1 MAPGQHTDYD
11 NYPPTQELT
20 IDWEIETPY
29 RTRNPTISR
38 NILRPSAASCK
49 STKSSRFCR
58 NATRSSNHLTT
69 VNLPTKQP
77 EKELPKMS
85 ANPENQPIQWHN
97 FDVEVYEEESL
108 EDWITPSHLTATRYI
123 APSNYERV
131 AAANATPAFT
141 NAIYKLTDQIE
152 SSDDTQHNKAT
163 RITASVAILAN
174 FVSSVVRR
182 VHSENTALIND
193 RDVPTPAI
201 AEAFL
206 NLESSVE
213 ATNKLAQRA
222 QSALQEL
229 GIPLTPLQSDFQLPL
244 DHPANLQ
251 AAEQRK
257 LRDRAAETA
266 FFTGNA
272 AALKW
277 HLEQLS
283 QTDHEDEPMG
293 PMAGHILAMWPAENN
308 LMRIT
313 YSEHEDD
320 SFHQA
325 AGKAR
330 QEAISTLLTPDNL
343 NIVEFARPVHV
354 SCNISED
361 NDPGFLIGQSW
372 GRGPECEAMYESPT
386 DDLSHSIML
395 YRYQGCTH
403 VKTADEPY
411 AHPIDRQT
419 VLSHCDDLEQL
430 LLDLEDPEAPFRPA
444 TYRLAVTNR
453 AKALSGLHQIPE
465 CTVYRMVQKTKRA
478 IPEQTRQ
485 KAVVDAI
492 CDGFRDPA
500 EQLYEYHDLNQSP
513 LTPEQLRVAIDAAR
527 NAGASEA
534 ALRDMA
540 IMLAVPSQDTL
551 QYGVPSQQ
559 PVPWTHAR
567 DIIRDICMMKNN
579 DSTSWLPASQAMGW
593 PTDSKEVAEFAE
605 SIGATDQLMLYL
617 NQQEAE
623 VTDD

>member
-1 MAPGQHTDYD
+1 M
-11 NYPPTQELT
+11 
-20 IDWEIETPY
+20 
-29 RTRNPTISR
+29 
-38 NILRPSAASCK
+38 
-49 STKSSRFCR
+49 ST
-58 NATRSSNHLTT
+58 
-69 VNLPTKQP
+69 
-77 EKELPKMS
+77 
-85 ANPENQPIQWHN
+85 NPENQPIRWHN

-131 AAANATPAFT
+131 AAANATTAFT

-152 SSDDTQHNKAT
+152 SSDDTQNNKAIRT
-163 RITASVAILAN
+163 IASVAILAN

-182 VHSENTALIND
+182 VDSENTALIND
-193 RDVPTPAI
+193 QDVPTPAI

-229 GIPLTPLQSDFQLPL
+229 DIPLTPLQRNFQLPL
-244 DHPANLQ
+244 DHTANLQ
-251 AAEQRK
+251 ATEQRQ

-272 AALKW
+272 AALEW

-283 QTDHEDEPMG
+283 QTDHEDQPMG
-293 PMAGHILAMWPAENN
+293 PMGGHILAMWPTENN
-308 LMRIT
+308 LMRMT
-313 YSEHEDD
+313 YREHDDD

-325 AGKAR
+325 ASKAR
-330 QEAISTLLTPDNL
+330 QEAISNLLTPDNL
-343 NIVEFARPVHV
+343 NIVEFARPVHI
-354 SCNISED
+354 SCNIGED
-361 NDPGFLIGQSW
+361 NDPEFLIGQSW

-430 LLDLEDPEAPFRPA
+430 LLDLEDPEAPDRPA

-453 AKALSGLHQIPE
+453 AKALSGLHHIPE
-465 CTVYRMVQKTKRA
+465 RTMYRIVQKTKRT
-478 IPEQTRQ
+478 IPDLTRQ

-500 EQLYEYHDLNQSP
+500 EQLYEYHDLNQTP
-513 LTPEQLRVAIDAAR
+513 LTPEQLQVAIDAAR

-551 QYGVPSQQ
+551 KYGVPSQQ

-567 DIIRDICMMKNN
+567 DIIRDICAMKHN
-579 DSTSWLPASQAMGW
+579 DSTSWLTASQAMGW
-593 PTDSKEVAEFAE
+593 TTDCEEVAEFAA